1 MKVPGSSA
9 SATCA
14 QVSSRLQQS
23 VLAIVSFH
31 TSAITTVPSPLRQNH
46 AVRPSAS
53 RKHLVTVL
61 GELLLDLGVDG
72 CALLGVDE
80 LLLESPLALVV
91 GGALDLS
98 PLLEPEIL
106 LVSKL
111 FQFADISSK
120 TYLSTTSLYF
130 QPNSRPRRPTEQ
142 YLRPGLRRRTRRA
155 WGTTMRFLWS

>member
-1 MKVPGSSA
+1 VPGSSA

-14 QVSSRLQQS
+14 QVSCLLQPS
-23 VLAIVSFH
+23 VFAIVSFH
-31 TSAITTVPSPLRQNH
+31 TFAKTTAPSPLRQNH

-61 GELLLDLGVDG
+61 GELLADLGVDG

-80 LLLESPLALVV
+80 LLLESTLALVV
-91 GGALDLS
+91 GRALDLS
-98 PLLEPEIL
+98 PLLEPKRWS
-106 LVSKL
+106 VSKPSL
-111 FQFADISSK
+111 SINAVSK